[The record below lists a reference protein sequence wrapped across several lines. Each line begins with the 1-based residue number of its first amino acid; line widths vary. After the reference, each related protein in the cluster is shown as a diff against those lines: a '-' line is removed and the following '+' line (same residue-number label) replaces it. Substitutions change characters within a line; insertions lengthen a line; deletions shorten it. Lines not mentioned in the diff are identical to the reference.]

1 MQPQVRAA
9 AVTCLNAWHT
19 EIGLASMVEQEF
31 ISSALATE
39 NPNLRAEV
47 MLIKTIY
54 INSTTSIKKGY
65 SAKVLKLRQHVI
77 SLMWP
82 QVLPDETCPPII

>member
-1 MQPQVRAA
+1 MLLTFYPLFVQPQVRAA
-9 AVTCLNAWHT
+9 AVACLNAWHT

-47 MLIKTIY
+47 IIAIKILVFTQIQDNY
-54 INSTTSIKKGY
+54 MYMY
-65 SAKVLKLRQHVI
+65 SVHVW
-77 SLMWP
+77 LMYQDCTNRKW
-82 QVLPDETCPPII
+82 